1 MTVSLII
8 STYNNPEYLYLT
20 LKSVM
25 NQRRL
30 PDEILIADDGSGE
43 ATRMLVEEM
52 AAESFVPLRHIWHE
66 DEGFRLG
73 AIRNKAIAES
83 KGEYIIQIDGDIV
96 LHPSFVADHVK
107 MAREGWFYSGSR
119 VLLSPETTARM
130 VKGNLVELPKDAP
143 ECGKMNSRRV
153 PLLMPLFRRY
163 KSGNGGYVRGCNM
176 AFWRKDLI
184 EVNGY
189 NETITGWGRE
199 DSEIAYRLI
208 NKGIKKGFVKFGGVE
223 YHLYHKENDKSA
235 DERNISLMENAR
247 KSGMIVAPLGIKE
260 MMEREKRGEE

>member
-43 ATRMLVEEM
+43 ATRTLVEEM

-73 AIRNKAIAES
+73 AIRNKAIAEA

-96 LHPSFVADHVK
+96 LHPPFVADHVK
-107 MAREGWFYSGSR
+107 MAREGWF
-119 VLLSPETTARM
+119 
-130 VKGNLVELPKDAP
+130 
-143 ECGKMNSRRV
+143 
-153 PLLMPLFRRY
+153 
-163 KSGNGGYVRGCNM
+163 
-176 AFWRKDLI
+176 
-184 EVNGY
+184 
-189 NETITGWGRE
+189 
-199 DSEIAYRLI
+199 
-208 NKGIKKGFVKFGGVE
+208 
-223 YHLYHKENDKSA
+223 
-235 DERNISLMENAR
+235 
-247 KSGMIVAPLGIKE
+247 
-260 MMEREKRGEE
+260 

>member
-8 STYNNPEYLYLT
+8 TTYNNPEYLYLT

-43 ATRMLVEEM
+43 ATRTLVEEM
-52 AAESFVPLRHIWHE
+52 AAESFVPLRLIWHE

-73 AIRNKAIAES
+73 AIRNKARAES

-130 VKGNLVELPKDAP
+130 VKGKLVELPKDAP
-143 ECGKMNSRRV
+143 ERGKMNSRRV

-163 KSGNGGYVRGCNM
+163 KSGNGG
-176 AFWRKDLI
+176 
-184 EVNGY
+184 
-189 NETITGWGRE
+189 
-199 DSEIAYRLI
+199 
-208 NKGIKKGFVKFGGVE
+208 
-223 YHLYHKENDKSA
+223 
-235 DERNISLMENAR
+235 
-247 KSGMIVAPLGIKE
+247 
-260 MMEREKRGEE
+260 